1 MEQFKAISGQ
11 SLIDICLNTYG
22 SLDFLTQLIQ
32 DNNIQSINDSVS
44 SGQIFNWN
52 ITDSEKIYSIYS
64 TNNTTLYDERF
75 LDSIIDDS
83 GNIVIDHTNNHI
95 I

>member
-64 TNNTTLYDERF
+64 TNNTTFYDERF

-83 GNIVIDHTNNHI
+83 GNIVIDNSNNHI